1 MWKNST
7 FRDYMVRSVTGMERL
22 LNLICIAYKR
32 DYVNKKHYERI
43 SERKNKMDEMW
54 IGFTAWGVVGILMI
68 GIGIW
73 ALFSKKP
80 VNFWANASVSE
91 VNNPK
96 QYNYAVAKLFCL
108 YGIIFI
114 ILGIPLL
121 AGQNSAWILLSVIGV
136 MLESIMAMIIYVL
149 VIEEKYKKK

>member
-1 MWKNST
+1 
-7 FRDYMVRSVTGMERL
+7 MVRSVTGMERL

-54 IGFTAWGVVGILMI
+54 IGFTAWGVAGILMI

-80 VNFWANASVSE
+80 VNFWANTSVSE
-91 VNNPK
+91 INNPK
-96 QYNYAVAKLFCL
+96 QYNYAVAKMICL

-136 MLESIMAMIIYVL
+136 MIESIMAMIIYVL
-149 VIEEKYKKK
+149 VIEKKYKKKHRF

>member
-1 MWKNST
+1 
-7 FRDYMVRSVTGMERL
+7 MVRSVTGMERL

-54 IGFTAWGVVGILMI
+54 IGFTAWGVAGILMI

-80 VNFWANASVSE
+80 VNFWANTSVSE
-91 VNNPK
+91 INNPK

-136 MLESIMAMIIYVL
+136 MIESIMAMIIYVL

>member
-1 MWKNST
+1 
-7 FRDYMVRSVTGMERL
+7 MVRSVTGMERL

-54 IGFTAWGVVGILMI
+54 IGFTAWGVAGILMI

-91 VNNPK
+91 INNPK

-136 MLESIMAMIIYVL
+136 MIESIMAMIIYVL
-149 VIEEKYKKK
+149 VIEKKYKKKHRF

>member
-1 MWKNST
+1 
-7 FRDYMVRSVTGMERL
+7 MVRSVTGMERL

-54 IGFTAWGVVGILMI
+54 IGFTAWGVAGILMI

-80 VNFWANASVSE
+80 VNFWANTSVSE
-91 VNNPK
+91 INNPK

-149 VIEEKYKKK
+149 VIEEKYKKKHRF

>member
-1 MWKNST
+1 
-7 FRDYMVRSVTGMERL
+7 MVRSVTGMERL

-54 IGFTAWGVVGILMI
+54 IGFTAWGVAGILMI

-80 VNFWANASVSE
+80 VNFWANTSVSE
-91 VNNPK
+91 INNPK

-136 MLESIMAMIIYVL
+136 MIESIMAMIIYVL
-149 VIEEKYKKK
+149 VIENEYKKKHRF

>member
-54 IGFTAWGVVGILMI
+54 IGFTAWGVAGILMI

>member
-1 MWKNST
+1 
-7 FRDYMVRSVTGMERL
+7 MVRSVTGMERL

-43 SERKNKMDEMW
+43 SERKNKMDERW
-54 IGFTAWGVVGILMI
+54 IGFIAWGVAGILMI

-80 VNFWANASVSE
+80 VNFWANTSVSE
-91 VNNPK
+91 INNPK

-136 MLESIMAMIIYVL
+136 MIESIMAMIIYVL
-149 VIEEKYKKK
+149 VIEKKYKKKHRF

>member
-1 MWKNST
+1 
-7 FRDYMVRSVTGMERL
+7 MVRSVTGMERL

-54 IGFTAWGVVGILMI
+54 IGFTAWGVAGILMI

-80 VNFWANASVSE
+80 VNFWANTSVSE
-91 VNNPK
+91 INNPK

>member
-1 MWKNST
+1 
-7 FRDYMVRSVTGMERL
+7 MVRSVTGMERL

-54 IGFTAWGVVGILMI
+54 IGFTAWGVAGILMI

-80 VNFWANASVSE
+80 VNFWANTSVSE
-91 VNNPK
+91 INNPK

-108 YGIIFI
+108 YGIVFI

-136 MLESIMAMIIYVL
+136 MIESIMSMIIYVL

>member
-1 MWKNST
+1 
-7 FRDYMVRSVTGMERL
+7 MVRSVTGMERL

-54 IGFTAWGVVGILMI
+54 IGFTAWGVAGILMI

-80 VNFWANASVSE
+80 VNFWANTSVSE
-91 VNNPK
+91 INNPK

-136 MLESIMAMIIYVL
+136 MIESIMAMIIYVL
-149 VIEEKYKKK
+149 VIEKKYKKKHRF

>member
-1 MWKNST
+1 
-7 FRDYMVRSVTGMERL
+7 MVRSVTGMERL

-80 VNFWANASVSE
+80 VNFWANTSVSE
-91 VNNPK
+91 INNPK

-136 MLESIMAMIIYVL
+136 MIESIMAMIIYVL
-149 VIEEKYKKK
+149 VIEKKYKKKHRF

>member
-1 MWKNST
+1 
-7 FRDYMVRSVTGMERL
+7 
-22 LNLICIAYKR
+22 
-32 DYVNKKHYERI
+32 
-43 SERKNKMDEMW
+43 MDERW
-54 IGFTAWGVVGILMI
+54 IGFIAWGVAGILMI

-80 VNFWANASVSE
+80 VNFWANTSVSE
-91 VNNPK
+91 INNPK

-136 MLESIMAMIIYVL
+136 MIESIMAMIIYVL
-149 VIEEKYKKK
+149 VIEKKYKKKHRF

>member
-1 MWKNST
+1 
-7 FRDYMVRSVTGMERL
+7 MVRSVTGMERL

-54 IGFTAWGVVGILMI
+54 IGFTAWGVAGILMI

-136 MLESIMAMIIYVL
+136 MIESIMAMIIYVL
-149 VIEEKYKKK
+149 VIEKKYKKKHRF

>member
-1 MWKNST
+1 
-7 FRDYMVRSVTGMERL
+7 MVRSVTGMERL

-54 IGFTAWGVVGILMI
+54 IGFTAWGVAGILMI

-80 VNFWANASVSE
+80 VNFWANTSVSE
-91 VNNPK
+91 INNP
-96 QYNYAVAKLFCL
+96 N
-108 YGIIFI
+108 GIIFI

-136 MLESIMAMIIYVL
+136 MIESIMAMIIYVL
-149 VIEEKYKKK
+149 VIEKKYKKKHRF

>member
-1 MWKNST
+1 
-7 FRDYMVRSVTGMERL
+7 MVRSVTGMERL

-54 IGFTAWGVVGILMI
+54 IGFTAWGVAGILMI

-80 VNFWANASVSE
+80 VNFWANTRACLKIIS
-91 VNNPK
+91 
-96 QYNYAVAKLFCL
+96 FCSF
-108 YGIIFI
+108 Y
-114 ILGIPLL
+114 P
-121 AGQNSAWILLSVIGV
+121 N
-136 MLESIMAMIIYVL
+136 
-149 VIEEKYKKK
+149 